1 MVSQGVAISQDQ
13 SMKKEITNTITKS
26 NNYKASYSDV
36 WGKLTISL
44 GFFLICC
51 ISTRADPPFW
61 GTIFIE
67 SDIIKPSDPSSF
79 SSLSVAGQGYR
90 TMYDRR
96 ENGWVRLNAYL
107 FNAAYDD
114 GLKIEVQV
122 NPEFGSV
129 DRAKKEAEK
138 YSKVIGQ
145 LTTALRK
152 DVETVWI
159 HKGVNPFGGGNNNL
173 LIHTGQ
179 AAEYIK
185 NGILEETFVHEA
197 AHTSLDARHANS
209 AGWLAAQKADGGFI
223 SNYAHD
229 YPQRED
235 VAESFL
241 PYFAVRYRPDRVTS
255 ALKNKIKKTIPHRIK
270 YFDGIAFDMYPVI
283 KRVAPL
289 IHHLSDL
296 DSQRAEIIWNSQVG
310 AKYIIESSSDLSLWK
325 VVGGVLIAEFELSS
339 RGINLNPNTHTYEF
353 FRVGLK

>member
-1 MVSQGVAISQDQ
+1 M
-13 SMKKEITNTITKS
+13 
-26 NNYKASYSDV
+26 
-36 WGKLTISL
+36 
-44 GFFLICC
+44 
-51 ISTRADPPFW
+51 
-61 GTIFIE
+61 
-67 SDIIKPSDPSSF
+67 
-79 SSLSVAGQGYR
+79 
-90 TMYDRR
+90 
-96 ENGWVRLNAYL
+96 
-107 FNAAYDD
+107 
-114 GLKIEVQV
+114 
-122 NPEFGSV
+122 
-129 DRAKKEAEK
+129 
-138 YSKVIGQ
+138 
-145 LTTALRK
+145 
-152 DVETVWI
+152 
-159 HKGVNPFGGGNNNL
+159 
-173 LIHTGQ
+173 
-179 AAEYIK
+179 
-185 NGILEETFVHEA
+185 HEA

-325 VVGGVLIAEFELSS
+325 VVGGVLIAEFDLSS
-339 RGINLNPNTHTYEF
+339 RKINLNANTHAYEF